1 MHDNKMSEGV
11 HRHGTD
17 IDRIQDSK
25 PRVIRELIADPL
37 QVEEDDINLGALLV
51 NIEDEFDLAEDS
63 HDNVDNVLA
72 GI

>member
-51 NIEDEFDLAEDS
+51 DIEDDLDLPDDYYDS
-63 HDNVDNVLA
+63 VEMC
-72 GI
+72 